1 MARASLVQRELK
13 RQVLRL
19 RYASLRSKLK
29 AIVVDKGVS
38 DDERWNAQL
47 KLQKIPVN
55 SSSVRMQRRCRIT
68 GRARS
73 VYRKFGLCRNMLR
86 EHAVLGNIPG
96 LKKASW

>member
-68 GRARS
+68 GRAHG

-86 EHAVLGNIPG
+86 EHAVLGNLPG
-96 LKKASW
+96 LRKASW